1 MSRPSHRGSSRS
13 VRRGAALACVFTGVL
28 VTGAA
33 TGSWPEG
40 ADGSESTVLASG
52 SGAGFGGEEARGP
65 ASGTIDDAR
74 RLVSRS
80 GDRWS
85 AAYTAEEYERL
96 RRGLD
101 GEYVGT
107 GIAVL
112 RTADGRIEVSEV
124 HADSPAER
132 AGIEPGDEI
141 RAIDGVPL
149 AGGPVT
155 DVVSRL
161 RGSDRPEQ
169 AGPGSTVSLG
179 MERDGRRWELSVE
192 RARLTVRSVVV
203 TESGDGV
210 THIEVDSFTRGS
222 AQLLREA
229 VAEVPADHGI
239 VLDLRGNAGGLLT
252 EAADSASVFLDG
264 GLVATYDVHGE
275 ERALHAARG
284 GDTDTPL
291 VVLVDGGTMSSA
303 EMFTGAL
310 QDRNRAVIVGHR
322 TFGKGTVQMPS
333 EQPDGSV
340 AELTVG
346 HYVTPSGRT
355 VDQDGIVPDLVV
367 DPGADAEAKARTVL
381 DGLSGGA

>member
-13 VRRGAALACVFTGVL
+13 VRRGVALAAVFTGVL
-28 VTGAA
+28 VAGAA
-33 TGSWPEG
+33 TGSWPEAADG
-40 ADGSESTVLASG
+40 ADPAVLASG
-52 SGAGFGGEEARGP
+52 TGPGGGGEEQPRPGEE
-65 ASGTIDDAR
+65 IDDAR

-96 RRGLD
+96 RSGLE

-112 RTADGRIEVSEV
+112 RTADGRIEVNEV

-161 RGSDRPEQ
+161 RGSDQPER
-169 AGPGSTVSLG
+169 AGPGSTVELG
-179 MERDGRRWELSVE
+179 LARDGRRWELSVE
-192 RARLTVRSVVV
+192 RARLTLRNVVV
-203 TESGDGV
+203 AERGDAV
-210 THIEVDSFTRGS
+210 THIVLRSFTRGS
-222 AQLLREA
+222 AELLREA
-229 VAEVPADHGI
+229 VAEVPDGHGI
-239 VLDLRGNAGGLLT
+239 VLDLRGNAGGLLG
-252 EAADSASVFLDG
+252 EAADAAAVFLDG

-275 ERALHAARG
+275 ERALHAPPG

-310 QDRNRAVIVGHR
+310 QDRNRAVTVGQR

-367 DPGADAEAKARTVL
+367 SPGADPLAEAGTVL
-381 DGLSGGA
+381 DGLSGNA